1 MTRSLANVCRF
12 TIDRTQFAR
21 LERALSIAVSAAQS
35 MSADT
40 GIFWLRDSLFAATP
54 YASIGLVNFDYEL
67 QRDREKVPSC
77 IAISQL
83 VARRLLAE
91 LRSCRTRHL
100 ERIGLVLDRDEVIFT
115 FDYDRESELKR
126 HPLAS
131 RYLGAWMPQITP
143 REHCERLS
151 AYRPRFDCVLP
162 IEEMSERLRDHEGV
176 WSFSGVYGS
185 CEFDIRSG
193 YVALEES
200 SSAVT
205 YVTVSR
211 SLLLAFL
218 DAAKDED
225 TTFQFRYY
233 GDQRSVVCSAGDVVG
248 ILSVIG

>member
-1 MTRSLANVCRF
+1 MTKSLASTCRF
-12 TIDRTQFAR
+12 TIDRAQFAR
-21 LERALSIAVSAAQS
+21 LDRALSVALSAAQS
-35 MSADT
+35 MGADT
-40 GIFWLRDSLFAATP
+40 GVFWLRDSLFAATP

-67 QRDREKVPSC
+67 RCDREEALGC

-91 LRSCRTRHL
+91 LRSHRTRYL
-100 ERIGLVLDRDEVIFT
+100 ERVGLVLERDEVVFT

-131 RYLGAWMPQITP
+131 RYLGVWLPQITP

-151 AYRPRFDCVLP
+151 AYRPCFDCVLP
-162 IEEMSERLRDHEGV
+162 IEEMLSRLRDHEGV
-176 WSFSGVYGS
+176 WSFSGVYGT

-200 SSAVT
+200 SNEVT